1 MKAPLF
7 IIAFLCIY
15 SECFGINNGS
25 ILLNEKYGCSYT
37 DSIAEKRAFGTLKI
51 NPIQPVFSEVPVSFE
66 IYRTPKRSLQF
77 QVGFIFPRR
86 NSWINKNAFVSNGE
100 EGMATDKGLFSYRRS
115 PFNNDF
121 GINLKTEFR
130 IYSREINSPQTT
142 THKKSFYYAPQ
153 LTYKFCYYKD
163 QTFAMHYN
171 GFSHYQTESKYSHIL
186 GIGIMIGIQS
196 YNHSLITD
204 WYAGLGFRYRAMS
217 VIIHEIYSLYG
228 GRITTDYP
236 NTTSD
241 AVSFY
246 PFVNLGLRMG
256 FELKKK
262 QL

>member
-1 MKAPLF
+1 MKTPFF
-7 IIAFLCIY
+7 IIVFLSIY
-15 SECFGINNGS
+15 LECFGINNGS
-25 ILLNEKYGCSYT
+25 ISLNELYGYSNA
-37 DSIAEKRAFGTLKI
+37 DSIPEKRAFGTLKI
-51 NPIQPVFSEVPVSFE
+51 NPIQLIFSEIPVSFE

-86 NSWINKNAFVSNGE
+86 DSKMNQTAFNSNGE

-142 THKKSFYYAPQ
+142 NHKKSFYYAPQ
-153 LTYKFCYYKD
+153 LTYKFCFYKD
-163 QTFAMHYN
+163 QTFAMHYS

-204 WYAGLGFRYRAMS
+204 WYGGLGFRSRTMS
-217 VIIHEIYSLYG
+217 VTVNKIYSPDS
-228 GRITTDYP
+228 RPDSTIYP

-241 AVSFY
+241 DVSFY
-246 PFVNLGLRMG
+246 PFVNFGMRMG
-256 FELKKK
+256 FEL
-262 QL
+262 